1 VGPYRKVLEA
11 SDAERVRRL
20 AVLLR
25 LAEYLDRSRT
35 QAVTRLRIQAGDKRV
50 RLWVKAR
57 GRAEGRVEVW
67 EAQRNASL
75 FEQAFGCKLEIEQE

>member
-1 VGPYRKVLEA
+1 
-11 SDAERVRRL
+11 
-20 AVLLR
+20 
-25 LAEYLDRSRT
+25 
-35 QAVTRLRIQAGDKRV
+35 VTRLRIQAGDKRV